1 MAQYRVA
8 ELDLSTRVNLAL
20 EMFRPIP
27 ERQWGGV
34 TQLAQAYSVSRTFL
48 YNLRDQVLQAISE
61 ALVPHQPGPQPRTN
75 LLEIDRPFLQRAI
88 TVMPMLTGTV
98 RGIQQGLDLLFG
110 AQRSVGYIS
119 QTLQAAGTAAMAYN
133 VSIPVPQPVLAEAD
147 EIFQGRQPALTVVD
161 GRSFLVLNL
170 SPAEARDGTTWGV
183 IFLDLQARGIQFHDL
198 ASDGGQGIL
207 AGAREAQL
215 AIPLRPDL
223 FHLLREAHR
232 LTRRLEREA
241 YGAIEVAER
250 ARRAEREAQAPK
262 RRRGKPLQ
270 VKVPRQQ
277 AEAKEERT
285 MATYDLW
292 TWLMGE
298 VRQALEPITP
308 AGRLASVAEVQ
319 ETVQTA
325 VELLMALHHAQITA
339 FARKLLERLE
349 ALVAPLAW
357 LEQSLAP
364 WRKELDAATEEA
376 IVWAWQHRHTL
387 ALQPGEGFPAAR
399 QPVVQTFWEVLSL
412 FHRSSS
418 LAESLHSWLRPHLQI
433 HRGMPKWLLALLQLF
448 WNHHPFQR
456 GKRAGHSPL
465 ELAGVKEAS
474 SLSEM
479 LNRLFRPCPAV
490 QRG

>member
-1 MAQYRVA
+1 MAQYRIT
-8 ELDLSTRVNLAL
+8 ELDLLTRVNLAL
-20 EMFRPIP
+20 EMLWPIP
-27 ERQWGGV
+27 ERQWGRV

-48 YNLRDQVLQAISE
+48 YNLRDQALQAISK
-61 ALVPHQPGPQPRTN
+61 ALVPHQLGPRPRTK
-75 LLEIDRPFLQRAI
+75 LLVIDQPFLDRAI
-88 TVMPMLTGTV
+88 AIMPMLTGTV
-98 RGIQQGLDLLFG
+98 RGIQQGLELLFG
-110 AQRSVGYIS
+110 AHRSVGYIS
-119 QTLQAAGTAAMAYN
+119 QTLQVAGAGATAYN
-133 VSIPVPQPVLAEAD
+133 ASTPVPQPVLAEAD

-183 IFLDLQARGIQFHDL
+183 TFLDLQARGVQFHDL

-223 FHLLREAHR
+223 FHLLQEAHR

-241 YGAIEVAER
+241 YHAVEVAER

-270 VKVPRQQ
+270 VKVPRPQ
-277 AEAKEERT
+277 AEAEEERT
-285 MATYDLW
+285 IAIYDLW
-292 TWLMGE
+292 TWLMSE

-308 AGRLASVAEVQ
+308 AGRLASAAEVR

-325 VELLMALHHAQITA
+325 VELLMALNHVQITA
-339 FARKLLERLE
+339 FAHKLLERLE

-364 WRKELDAATEEA
+364 WRKELDVATEEA
-376 IVWAWQHRHTL
+376 IVWAWQHQHTL
-387 ALQPGEGFPAAR
+387 ALQPGEGFPAAL
-399 QPVVQTFWEVLSL
+399 QPVVQAFWEALSL

-465 ELAGVKEAS
+465 ELAGVKEAPP
-474 SLSEM
+474 LSEV
-479 LNRLFRPCPAV
+479 LNRLFHPCPDI
-490 QRG
+490 QRA